1 MAHGFNY
8 RYRQFVL
15 AALCRWRE
23 LLARLAGKR
32 FRCLALDGTVPDGI
46 FINSDMT
53 VSCNCQ
59 DVDGSARLGD
69 LRAQPF
75 EEIFSGPTAMGFR
88 KVLAAGRLPVDRCAA
103 CFHLRLASA
112 TAAKAQITAFQ
123 LPKGLSVENTAHC
136 NLRCLS
142 CCRQEILRTRRG
154 GQALSLDDVEIVAR
168 TLARLGAEYCGYYN
182 LGEPFFSRAI
192 RDELTLLREH
202 APKAKILISTNGML
216 LDSDEKR
223 EAALLVDHLL
233 FSIDGINT
241 PMVRRYQR
249 GGDFDRSYENLK
261 NLVAFRN
268 RRGSN
273 RPRIDWKYVL
283 FRWNDRRADI
293 ERAIDLARQAGA
305 DAIQFVFAR
314 TPGYAV
320 SLRFLFSRF
329 FRTLGVPDGWRCRVV
344 YLADRARHVPPPKI

>member
-1 MAHGFNY
+1 M
-8 RYRQFVL
+8 
-15 AALCRWRE
+15 
-23 LLARLAGKR
+23 
-32 FRCLALDGTVPDGI
+32 
-46 FINSDMT
+46 
-53 VSCNCQ
+53 
-59 DVDGSARLGD
+59 
-69 LRAQPF
+69 
-75 EEIFSGPTAMGFR
+75 
-88 KVLAAGRLPVDRCAA
+88 
-103 CFHLRLASA
+103 
-112 TAAKAQITAFQ
+112 
-123 LPKGLSVENTAHC
+123 
-136 NLRCLS
+136 
-142 CCRQEILRTRRG
+142 
-154 GQALSLDDVEIVAR
+154 EIVAR
-168 TLARLGAEYCGYYN
+168 TLARLVAEYCGYYN

-293 ERAIDLARQAGA
+293 EAARSIWRDRPGPTRSSSFSCAPLATRSRSASSSRGSSVLSAYPTAGA
-305 DAIQFVFAR
+305 AESCTWR
-314 TPGYAV
+314 T
-320 SLRFLFSRF
+320 
-329 FRTLGVPDGWRCRVV
+329 
-344 YLADRARHVPPPKI
+344 ARHVPPPKI